1 MSVVVDGVLGPLPLV
16 RHTRGCPCF
25 SIVPEAM
32 HEASRGPLKEAV
44 SAEKPFKGVGW
55 RRGRCWEELQRIV
68 FSQLGII
75 DFPSRQI
82 NDFFYKKET

>member
-32 HEASRGPLKEAV
+32 HEASRKPLKGAM
-44 SAEKPFKGVGW
+44 SAQIALQGFEMETSELLGGTKEKSMKSISST
-55 RRGRCWEELQRIV
+55 RGHWIALQANQYFV
-68 FSQLGII
+68 
-75 DFPSRQI
+75 
-82 NDFFYKKET
+82 